1 LRIANC
7 GLRIGCAEVGAH
19 TERRRPTY
27 DSAIRNPQSAILAL
41 LIFLTAPRLSSAQ
54 SLPPLPDTGGFGVH
68 VLALAR
74 APDGAVWV
82 GTYGQGI
89 YVLRP
94 AAGTWEHIGKS
105 ADTTAHSISWDF
117 VHAFGF
123 GPLGAIWYGT
133 VGNGWGLSSDG
144 GKTWTNWELTQLGP
158 EWQYVAPNGIV
169 TRGDTVYV
177 ATADGI
183 KLSGDRGATWAEITD
198 SSGAATASHVV
209 GRIAS
214 QYVLALAAG
223 PDGSLW
229 AAHLRGLARSA
240 DGGRTWSEFPEPSP
254 CDPARCVN
262 RIRALVADS
271 GGVWV
276 GTERGLFRFDPARGL
291 WVDRRGRANCGRGP
305 IIKKC
310 RADIPP
316 VQRLDRAPYGDVYAA
331 TPGGVFRYDDPL
343 SVCDPVKMATAFLP
357 LSAGWYAV
365 GRPSGIASCRF
376 DQGLTLV
383 GVTYRPPADTNTQG
397 LKHTWF
403 QRPIALEDQAYIDQT
418 YRYGSTMG
426 GAFQQHQGVEFNAPD
441 GTPVHAIGDGVVAFA
456 GPAESGSLT
465 VAIRHDRKLRADGGQ
480 RVVFSTYYHNSK
492 LLAQVGSRVKA
503 GEVIA
508 MVGNTGRATNDHL
521 HLEVHVAPTDSVSL
535 IVDPGERFPRYTTN
549 PELWIAPLPGTGVVA
564 GQVWD
569 GRGQPARQARIYGLT
584 KAEPQETPFSYVETY
599 GELAHS
605 DPAYQEHFA
614 VGDVPPGDY
623 TLAVVVDGQRW
634 SQRVR
639 VDANSLT
646 WVVFGGNAH

>member
-1 LRIANC
+1 MRNAECGMRSAAN
-7 GLRIGCAEVGAH
+7 AEVGTRNAEH
-19 TERRRPTY
+19 PHGRRPTC
-27 DSAIRNPQSAILAL
+27 SAFRLPRSAFSAGL
-41 LIFLTAPRLSSAQ
+41 LLVARAGAATAQA
-54 SLPPLPDTGGFGVH
+54 LPPLPDTSGFGVH

-291 WVDRRGRANCGRGP
+291 WVDRRGGADRGRGAV
-305 IIKKC
+305 IKKS
-310 RADIPP
+310 RAAPP
-316 VQRLDRAPYGDVYAA
+316 PPPRPRPAPHRGGDAA
-331 TPGGVFRYDDPL
+331 PPGG
-343 SVCDPVKMATAFLP
+343 
-357 LSAGWYAV
+357 G
-365 GRPSGIASCRF
+365 GRPPCPPP
-376 DQGLTLV
+376 
-383 GVTYRPPADTNTQG
+383 RP
-397 LKHTWF
+397 
-403 QRPIALEDQAYIDQT
+403 
-418 YRYGSTMG
+418 GS
-426 GAFQQHQGVEFNAPD
+426 A
-441 GTPVHAIGDGVVAFA
+441 
-456 GPAESGSLT
+456 
-465 VAIRHDRKLRADGGQ
+465 
-480 RVVFSTYYHNSK
+480 
-492 LLAQVGSRVKA
+492 
-503 GEVIA
+503 
-508 MVGNTGRATNDHL
+508 
-521 HLEVHVAPTDSVSL
+521 
-535 IVDPGERFPRYTTN
+535 
-549 PELWIAPLPGTGVVA
+549 
-564 GQVWD
+564 
-569 GRGQPARQARIYGLT
+569 
-584 KAEPQETPFSYVETY
+584 QET
-599 GELAHS
+599 
-605 DPAYQEHFA
+605 
-614 VGDVPPGDY
+614 
-623 TLAVVVDGQRW
+623 
-634 SQRVR
+634 
-639 VDANSLT
+639 
-646 WVVFGGNAH
+646 